1 MNAEIDISNVVLRT
15 ERLILRPWR
24 ESDLDDFFEY
34 ASVDGVGEMAGWSH
48 HKTKEE
54 TQAILT
60 AFINGKKTFAIERGG
75 KVIGSLG
82 IEKYDEE
89 KLAEFSDKSGR
100 ELGFVLSKEYWG
112 NGYMAEAVRAV
123 IDYLFEQ
130 VELDF
135 IACGYFTDNPQSK
148 RVQENAG
155 SSFISTVST
164 RRLTGSLRTCV
175 SMFCL
180 GEFAVGFVR

>member
-24 ESDLDDFFEY
+24 ESDLDDFFGY

-48 HKTKEE
+48 HKTIEE
-54 TQAILT
+54 TQAVLT
-60 AFINGKKTFAIERGG
+60 AFISGKKTFAIERGG

-89 KLAEFSDKSGR
+89 KLPEFSDKSGR
-100 ELGFVLSKEYWG
+100 ELGFVLSKDYWG

-123 IDYLFEQ
+123 IDYLFKQ
-130 VELDF
+130 VGLDF

-148 RVQENAG
+148 RVQEKCG
-155 SSFISTVST
+155 F
-164 RRLTGSLRTCV
+164 
-175 SMFCL
+175 
-180 GEFAVGFVR
+180 EFYKYSKYTTAYGVTKDECINVLFG

>member
-24 ESDLDDFFEY
+24 ESDLDDFFGY

-48 HKTKEE
+48 HKTIEE
-54 TQAILT
+54 TQAVLT
-60 AFINGKKTFAIERGG
+60 AFISGKKTFAIERGG

-89 KLAEFSDKSGR
+89 KLPEFSDKSGR
-100 ELGFVLSKEYWG
+100 ELGFVLSKAYWG

-123 IDYLFEQ
+123 IDYLFGR
-130 VELDF
+130 VGLDF

-148 RVQENAG
+148 RVQEKCGFAFYKYSKYTTAYGVTKDECIN
-155 SSFISTVST
+155 V
-164 RRLTGSLRTCV
+164 L
-175 SMFCL
+175 L
-180 GEFAVGFVR
+180 G

>member
-24 ESDLDDFFEY
+24 ESDLDDFFGY

-48 HKTKEE
+48 HKTIEE
-54 TQAILT
+54 TQAVLT
-60 AFINGKKTFAIERGG
+60 AFISGKKTFAIERGG

-89 KLAEFSDKSGR
+89 KLPEFSDKSGR
-100 ELGFVLSKEYWG
+100 ELGFVLSKDYWG

-123 IDYLFEQ
+123 IDYLFKQ
-130 VELDF
+130 VGLDF
-135 IACGYFTDNPQSK
+135 IACRYFTDNPQSK
-148 RVQENAG
+148 RVQEKCGFKFYKYSKYTTTYGVTKDECIN
-155 SSFISTVST
+155 V
-164 RRLTGSLRTCV
+164 L
-175 SMFCL
+175 L
-180 GEFAVGFVR
+180 G